1 MVKLPIDEDRWLSL
15 GEACRLLAVNEAT
28 LRQWADNGHV
38 PVYRTP
44 GGHRRFRSSDVM
56 ALTGSQSTR
65 AQPGGDGAG
74 TLEGSALRRI
84 RRRLHQEKVASQPWY
99 QGVEEEGRGR
109 MRLFGRRL
117 LSLLAQEPHNGQGG
131 RRQRQDALDE
141 SNALGREYGAEMAER
156 GVPLSDTLEAFIFF
170 RSLVMDSADAE
181 HQGRILELAD
191 RVLIGLAESYQARSV
206 GYGLRNVRRTAPVQ
220 D

>member
-28 LRQWADNGHV
+28 LRQWADNGYV

-44 GGHRRFRSSDVM
+44 GGHRRFRSSDVT
-56 ALTGSQSTR
+56 ALTEAPSAR
-65 AQPGGDGAG
+65 PQPGGDGDSRSGA

-84 RRRLHQEKVASQPWY
+84 RRRLHQEKVAGQPWY
-99 QGVEEEGRGR
+99 QSVEEEGRGR

-131 RRQRQDALDE
+131 RRQRQDALAE

-170 RSLVMDSADAE
+170 RSLVMDSADPA

-191 RVLIGLAESYQARSV
+191 RVLVGLAESYQ
-206 GYGLRNVRRTAPVQ
+206 NRTSG
-220 D
+220 

>member
-1 MVKLPIDEDRWLSL
+1 MVELPIDEDRWLSL

-28 LRQWADNGHV
+28 LRQWADNGYV

-56 ALTGSQSTR
+56 ALTEAPSTR
-65 AQPGGDGAG
+65 PQPGGDG

-84 RRRLHQEKVASQPWY
+84 RRRLHQEKVAGQPWY
-99 QGVEEEGRGR
+99 QSVEEEGRGR

-117 LSLLAQEPHNGQGG
+117 LSLLAQEPVGQGG
-131 RRQRQDALDE
+131 RRRRQDALAE

-170 RSLVMDSADAE
+170 RSLVMDSADAGR
-181 HQGRILELAD
+181 QVRILELAD
-191 RVLIGLAESYQARSV
+191 RVLIGVAESYQGRM
-206 GYGLRNVRRTAPVQ
+206 
-220 D
+220 